1 MIDTRKLTANS
12 MRSIFL
18 TVFILTI
25 AFISVGQIRQKLS
38 PMENPRITI
47 KKKQRL
53 LQIFDGEKLVE
64 SYKIVLGFA
73 SEGDKEIEGDGKTPT
88 GTFYVFTKNPE
99 SRFHLSLGL
108 SYPNAVAAT
117 RGLRE
122 NLISQTEHD
131 QIMEAIAKKEMPP
144 QKTALGGE
152 IYIHGGGIKNDWTQ
166 GCVALDNE
174 KMTEIFNLIPVG
186 AEVVIS
192 E

>member
-1 MIDTRKLTANS
+1 
-12 MRSIFL
+12 
-18 TVFILTI
+18 
-25 AFISVGQIRQKLS
+25 
-38 PMENPRITI
+38 MENPRITI

-73 SEGDKEIEGDGKTPT
+73 SEGDKRIEGDGKTPT

-108 SYPNAVAAT
+108 SYPNAVAAA

-122 NLISQTEHD
+122 KLISQMEHD

-174 KMTEIFNLIPVG
+174 KMTEIFNLIPIG